1 MPLPRP
7 IPTHA
12 VSMAAVAA
20 ALSMLAG
27 CSSPTSSNDPA
38 AVVAFQGNN
47 QSALVGTTLPAP
59 LVAEVVDASA
69 NPISGQTVT
78 WMVLTGGGTVSAQSG
93 VTDANGRVQVSWTLG
108 SQVGAQSVVADVNG
122 NLDAE
127 FDATGYVSGAKTKH

>member
-7 IPTHA
+7 ILTCV
-12 VSMAAVAA
+12 VSMAALAA
-20 ALSMLAG
+20 TFSTLAG
-27 CSSPTSSNDPA
+27 CSSPTSGSDPA

-47 QSALVGTTLPAP
+47 QSALVGTTLPAL

-69 NPISGQTVT
+69 DPISGQTVT
-78 WMVLTGGGTVSAQSG
+78 WMVLTGGGTLSTQSG
-93 VTDANGRVQVSWTLG
+93 VTDADGRVQVTWTLG

-127 FDATGYVSGAKTKH
+127 FDATGYVSAGKTKR